1 MKTYAL
7 IFYKKTVLQM
17 PPHESGW
24 LMSSASS
31 MSTYVKIPRSLMK
44 TYALMFYK
52 KLFSR
57 CHCLRLFIIP
67 IFIVLCLAGTS
78 CRQEGQYRIGV
89 SQCSADDWRSKMN
102 DEIMRE
108 MMFHPEATVEIRSAD
123 DSNEKQIADIRY
135 FRDNGFDVILAA
147 PNEANA
153 ITPIIKET
161 YESGTPVVVFDRDIN
176 GDSYTAYIGVDN
188 RAIGR
193 SAAQYARNLVG
204 PGAKILEIQGLKG
217 SSPAIHRHE
226 GFAEGAKIGNLDVVA
241 TAYGDWNDRDAARVT
256 DSLLNIH
263 KDIDLIYAHNDRMAI
278 AASNV
283 ARRRGLHVKTIG
295 IDAAPGIGMKAVSDS
310 VIDATFLYPTEG
322 HELVR
327 TALAIVKGEPF
338 ERVKTLPLASAVD
351 KSNADILLLQNKSLN
366 EETSKMKILK
376 GQVDEYWEKHSMQTT
391 LLYAT
396 IGLIVL
402 LLAFVFLLLRTFWM
416 NKRHQQQM
424 MEQNRLLEQQRD
436 AQERLNRQL
445 EEATQSKLMFFTNI
459 SHDLRTP
466 LTLIAEPI
474 AQLAK
479 AGNLT
484 EQQHALIRMADKNV
498 RILKRLINE
507 ILDFRKYENGKLDVR
522 LTEARFG
529 ELALDWAESFR
540 AVAQRRDIKLTV
552 DIDLAEDFT
561 LAVDVEKMERVC
573 FNLLSNAFK
582 YTPDNGRINF
592 SVRADGGN
600 MTISVRDTGRGISE
614 RDLGNIFDR
623 FFQVDKVHPQGS
635 GIGLSLVKAF
645 VELHHGTISVSSQ
658 EGKGSEF
665 TVTIPVTHVDKAE
678 YTTAVHPDDTM
689 RADTMTELEHIEA
702 SRPDTDT
709 DKPMLLVIDDNEDI
723 RKLVTT
729 LLGDEYAVISAPDG
743 KEGVRMAAKYVPDLI
758 ICDVMMPVMDGLE
771 CTRRIKEEVTTS
783 HIPVL
788 MLTACSMDEQ
798 RAQGYDSGAD
808 AYLSKPFD
816 ITVLKSRCRNLIQ
829 NRRRIKELWSGSS
842 TVPSTPRQDDKD
854 STRKPVPDI
863 ENEFYAR
870 FVEIVNRDMGNS
882 EMSVDSIAADL
893 GLGRSQ
899 FYRKIKALTNYSPVE
914 LVRELRLKRSREL
927 LISTSRSV
935 SEIAYEVGF
944 STPAYFTRCFRDC
957 FNETP
962 SELRERLAA
971 K

>member
-1 MKTYAL
+1 MSRSILTISL
-7 IFYKKTVLQM
+7 ILTL
-17 PPHESGW
+17 
-24 LMSSASS
+24 
-31 MSTYVKIPRSLMK
+31 
-44 TYALMFYK
+44 
-52 KLFSR
+52 
-57 CHCLRLFIIP
+57 
-67 IFIVLCLAGTS
+67 LCMAGTS
-78 CRQEGQYRIGV
+78 CRREKQYRIGV

-161 YESGTPVVVFDRDIN
+161 YESGTPVVIFDRDIN

-188 RAIGR
+188 HAIGR
-193 SAAQYARNLVG
+193 SAGRYAGNLTG
-204 PGAKILEIQGLKG
+204 EGAKILEIQGLKG
-217 SSPAIHRHE
+217 STPTIQRHE
-226 GFAEGAKIGNLDVVA
+226 GFAEGAKANHLDIVA
-241 TAYGDWNDRDAARVT
+241 TAYGNWNDRDAARVT
-256 DSLLNIH
+256 DSLLHIYN
-263 KDIDLIYAHNDRMAI
+263 DVDLIYAHNDRMAI
-278 AASNV
+278 AASKT
-283 ARRRGLHVKTIG
+283 ARQRGRHIKTIG
-295 IDAAPGIGMKAVSDS
+295 IDAAPNIGMKAVSDS

-338 ERVKTLPLASAVD
+338 DRVKTLPLSSAVD

-366 EETSKMKILK
+366 EETSKMRILK
-376 GQVDEYWEKHSMQTT
+376 GQVDEYWEQHSMQTT

-402 LLAFVFLLLRTFWM
+402 LLAFVFMLLRTYWM
-416 NKRHQQQM
+416 NKRHQEQM
-424 MEQNRLLEQQRD
+424 MRQNKLLAEQRD

-466 LTLIAEPI
+466 LTLISEPV
-474 AQLAK
+474 AQLSQAN
-479 AGNLT
+479 NLT
-484 EQQHALIRMADKNV
+484 DRQHSLVRIADKNV
-498 RILKRLINE
+498 RILKRLINQ
-507 ILDFRKYENGKLDVR
+507 ILDFRKYENGKLDVN
-522 LTEARFG
+522 LTETRFG
-529 ELALDWAESFR
+529 ELALEWTEAFHAIAR
-540 AVAQRRDIKLTV
+540 KHDIKLTV
-552 DIDLAEDFT
+552 DIELNQDFT
-561 LAVDVEKMERVC
+561 IALDVEKMERVC

-582 YTPDNGRINF
+582 YTPDNGKINF
-592 SVRADGGN
+592 MARTEDRNLV
-600 MTISVRDTGRGISE
+600 ISIRDTGRGISE

-623 FFQVDKVHPQGS
+623 FFQVDRVHPQGS

-645 VELHHGTISVSSQ
+645 VELHHGTIAVTSQ

-665 TVTIPVTHVDKAE
+665 TVVIPVTHVETVDEAVTAAHVQPKDVEAE
-678 YTTAVHPDDTM
+678 LGDIENPTPDHDS
-689 RADTMTELEHIEA
+689 E
-702 SRPDTDT
+702 
-709 DKPMLLVIDDNEDI
+709 KPLLLVIDDNEDI
-723 RKLVTT
+723 RKMVGT
-729 LLGDEYAVISAPDG
+729 LLGDDYSVISAPDG

-771 CTRRIKEEVTTS
+771 CTRRIKEEVTTC

-808 AYLSKPFD
+808 AYLPKPFD
-816 ITVLKSRCRNLIQ
+816 ITVLKARCRNLIL
-829 NRRRIKELWSGSS
+829 NRKRIKELLSGS
-842 TVPSTPRQDDKD
+842 TTPPTSADTNDNAKEEV
-854 STRKPVPDI
+854 RKPVPDMD
-863 ENEFYAR
+863 NEFYAR
-870 FVEIVNRDMGNS
+870 FVDIVNKEMGDS
-882 EMSVDSIAADL
+882 ELSVDGIAAKL

-914 LVRELRLKRSREL
+914 LVRQLRLKRSREL
-927 LISTSRSV
+927 LISSSASI